1 MGLRRQ
7 SRETTLKIL
16 YLMDVAGLNP
26 DESFSAIT
34 RENKFS
40 QEFIDFVELLLE
52 GTIKNKT
59 EIDEII
65 TKYVENWELTRLNI
79 VDRNILRIGTFELL
93 KTPDT
98 PVNVIINEAIEIAKK
113 YSTSDSGGFVN
124 GVLDKIKGVRS

>member
-1 MGLRRQ
+1 
-7 SRETTLKIL
+7 
-16 YLMDVAGLNP
+16 MDVAGLNP

>member
-1 MGLRRQ
+1 
-7 SRETTLKIL
+7 
-16 YLMDVAGLNP
+16 MDVAGLNP

-65 TKYVENWELTRLNI
+65 TKYVENWELTRLSI